1 MNLDIYIYITIYTYI
16 MNLYKLNKKV
26 VVHWS
31 S

>member
-1 MNLDIYIYITIYTYI
+1 MNLDIYITIYTYI